1 MSRRRG
7 GSGNGAQGTA
17 VPRRVGII
25 GAGPRGLSVLERLC
39 ALAGDA
45 TVEIHLIDPFPPGAG
60 IVWRTDQHPDLLM
73 NTTIGEQTIF
83 PDPSC
88 GISPH
93 STGPDMATW
102 YRREHA
108 ASDAEVFS
116 TFAPRALYG
125 RYLCDS
131 FDHICAQ
138 APAGVSIRH
147 HPTVA
152 TAVIEPRGAAD
163 SPAGQRVAQL
173 IRLADG
179 PTLEVD
185 DIVLCVGH
193 IPARL
198 NEERVAWQR
207 FGAGAH
213 LTYLPP
219 GLPAE
224 ADVDAL
230 QAGETVVFRGFGL
243 NYFDHQA
250 LLSTGRGGTFA
261 QTGTTDAGAPVLAY
275 QASGQE
281 PVLAPSSRRG
291 VPYRCKP
298 ITVDHP
304 LSDYPLRYFTPAT
317 LERLAA
323 ETGGGDLR
331 FNDQLWPLILA
342 DLRYAWYAA
351 LYASEPE
358 AFVSDPAALTE
369 ALAEAVDRHVSR
381 RAAAET
387 REVAGRPGRQ
397 TQESSAW
404 SDVESSVIGDPERIL
419 DLHALLRP
427 LEDRTFASRAEL
439 NAWMLDFLRRDLDAA
454 YRGPARAPEKALFAV
469 LWAARAYLKELIADG
484 RVDDISFHTE
494 VRGWFEGF
502 VSGICDGPPPQRF
515 AELIAL
521 AEAGLV
527 KFVGPE
533 VRITTSRAGE
543 RSCFR
548 ASSPAVDAPVEAR
561 ALVDAA
567 SPANQVRHAADEVVT
582 GMLDRGQLAVA
593 ELELSEGVAQPLSG
607 LDVDPETLRT
617 RDARGYDHP
626 HRYCLSIQL
635 SAVQFGLAIAANP
648 HKSARTLRDAHRI
661 AEQILGG

>member
-7 GSGNGAQGTA
+7 G
-17 VPRRVGII
+17 PHRVGII

-39 ALAGDA
+39 ALAGPQQPL
-45 TVEIHLIDPFPPGAG
+45 EIHLVDPFPPGAG
-60 IVWRTDQHPDLLM
+60 IVWRTDQHPELLM
-73 NTTIGEQTIF
+73 NTTLAEQTIF
-83 PDPSC
+83 PDASC
-88 GISPH
+88 GVSPCD
-93 STGPDMATW
+93 TGPDMATW
-102 YRREHA
+102 YRRSHPV
-108 ASDAEVFS
+108 SDAQLRS
-116 TFAPRALYG
+116 TFAPRVLYG
-125 RYLCDS
+125 RYLREAY
-131 FDHICAQ
+131 DHICAH
-138 APAGVSIRH
+138 APEQVTIRH
-147 HPTVA
+147 HASTA
-152 TAVIEPRGAAD
+152 TAIVEPRGAAD
-163 SPAGQRVAQL
+163 NPAGLSTAQL
-173 IRLADG
+173 IRLADSS
-179 PTLEVD
+179 TLEVD
-185 DIVLCVGH
+185 DVVLCVGH

-198 NEERVAWQR
+198 NEERVAWKR
-207 FGAGAH
+207 FAAGAH

-230 QAGETVVFRGFGL
+230 QPGRTAVFRGFGL

-250 LLSTGRGGTFA
+250 MLSTGRGGTFT
-261 QTGTTDAGAPVLAY
+261 QIGTTAAGAAQLRY
-275 QASGQE
+275 QPSGQE
-281 PVLAPSSRRG
+281 PILAPSSRRG

-298 ITVDHP
+298 ITVAHP
-304 LSDYPLRYFTPAT
+304 LADYPLRYFTPAT
-317 LERLAA
+317 VDRLDAPA
-323 ETGGGDLR
+323 GEDAGLR

-351 LYASEPE
+351 LFASAPE
-358 AFVSDPAALTE
+358 VFRCDPAALTE
-369 ALAEAVDRHVSR
+369 ALGEAVDRHVSR
-381 RAAAET
+381 RASAET
-387 REVAGRPGRQ
+387 RESAGRPGRQ
-397 TQESSAW
+397 TQESRAW
-404 SDVESSVIGDPERIL
+404 SDVESNVISDPSRIL
-419 DLHALLRP
+419 DLHALLQP
-427 LEDRTFASRAEL
+427 LENRTFASREEFT
-439 NAWMLDFLRRDLDAA
+439 AWMLDFLRRDLDAA
-454 YRGPARAPEKALFAV
+454 HRGPAAAPEKALFAV

-484 RVDDISFHTE
+484 RVDDVSFHTE
-494 VRGWFEGF
+494 VRGWFEDF

-527 KFVGPE
+527 EFVGPD

-548 ASSPAVDAPVEAR
+548 ASSPALPEPVEAG

-567 SPANQVRHAADEVVT
+567 SPANQVRLSADEVIA

-593 ELELSEGVAQPLSG
+593 ELELGDGVVQPLSG

-617 RDARGYDHP
+617 RDGRGYPHP

-661 AEQILGG
+661 AEQILSDD